1 MKRIIIAVICLLTYF
16 NSAAQITRVELQA
29 SGLTCSMC
37 SKSIHKSLSSLSYIK
52 NIEVDLNQNL
62 FVVTFKDSALVNL
75 DDLKQKVTVAG
86 YTVAKMWV
94 NLQVNETNIK
104 NDTHIELH
112 HTTYHFMNVKDQI
125 INGAIKVQ
133 VLDKGF
139 VSNKEYKKNTKLTTM
154 TCYKTGYMESCC
166 NINKKEKTRIYH
178 ITI

>member
-1 MKRIIIAVICLLTYF
+1 MKKIIIAALYIATYF
-16 NSAAQITRVELQA
+16 TNAAQITKVELQA

-37 SKSIHKSLSSLSYIK
+37 SKSIHKSLSSLSYVK

-62 FVVTFKDSALVNL
+62 FVVTFKDSAIVNL

-86 YTVAKMWV
+86 YTIAKMWV
-94 NLQVNETNIK
+94 NLQVNNIAIK
-104 NDTHIELH
+104 NDAHLDIANS
-112 HTTYHFMNVKDQI
+112 TYHFMNIKEQQL
-125 INGAIKVQ
+125 NGNIKVQ

-139 VSNKEYKKNTKLTTM
+139 VSKKEYKENTKLTKM

-166 NINKKEKTRIYH
+166 TINKKEKTRIYH